1 MFRDVKNLSMEDKI
15 LERIKVDLKKIC
27 FSSLDR
33 YKFENKI
40 NLTKSHFLQVLRD
53 LSSREDIII
62 QKANKGNSVV
72 ILNKSDYFK
81 ILKEILSDIDK
92 FKKLNVKPGKE
103 LNCLLQHEHELV
115 NFLKRVKKSLGEEI
129 YKICIHRVYN
139 QVFYMV
145 CPKLTNHLLIMFRS

>member
-1 MFRDVKNLSMEDKI
+1 MEDNI

-40 NLTKSHFLQVLRD
+40 NLTKGHFLQVLSD

-62 QKANKGNSVV
+62 QKADKGNSVV

-92 FKKLNVKPGKE
+92 FKKLNIKPGKE
-103 LNCLLQHEHELV
+103 LNCLLQHEHKLV

-139 QVFYMV
+139 QVFHMV
-145 CPKLTNHLLIMFRS
+145 CPKLTNHLLIMFCN